1 MNVAKWVRLLAVALV
16 LVTLQ
21 MGTSFAAE
29 ARPGKCITLDGDE
42 VSFFQIDRNLVK
54 GWWNGTPIEVP
65 LTTVSEILFL
75 DSPQANYSMFG
86 NEISAGQI
94 ELTRKSDGKKFI
106 LRDAFL
112 PSDCD
117 CTFITYTYRN
127 PFTLELG
134 QESLPIDGLK
144 QVIFVEDK

>member
-1 MNVAKWVRLLAVALV
+1 MKVAKWVRLLAVAVMLV
-16 LVTLQ
+16 SLQ
-21 MGTSFAAE
+21 VGVSLAAD
-29 ARPGKCITLDGDE
+29 ARPGKCITLDGQE
-42 VSFFQIDRNLVK
+42 VSFFQIDRTLVK

-65 LTTVSEILFL
+65 LETVSEILFL
-75 DSPQANYSMFG
+75 DSPKVNYSMSG
-86 NEISAGQI
+86 NEISSGQI

-134 QESLPIDGLK
+134 SENLPLDGLK
-144 QVIFVEDK
+144 QIIFADTK

>member
-1 MNVAKWVRLLAVALV
+1 MNAAKWVRV
-16 LVTLQ
+16 LVIALSLLVFQ
-21 MGTSFAAE
+21 VGMAAAAD
-29 ARPGKCITLDGDE
+29 ARPGKCITLEGQE
-42 VSFFQIDRNLVK
+42 VSFFKIDRNLVK

-65 LTTVSEILFL
+65 LEFVSEILFL
-75 DSPQANYSMFG
+75 DSPKVNYSMFG

-106 LRDAFL
+106 LKDAFL
-112 PSDCD
+112 PSDCN

-134 QESLPIDGLK
+134 TESLPIDGLK
-144 QVIFVEDK
+144 QIIFVDK